1 LFIIKRDTERTRAW
15 KITAETQTQK
25 KEGRAEYV
33 LGRITGSQKNLLL
46 SLLKKKIDVYAS
58 KAQS

>member
-1 LFIIKRDTERTRAW
+1 MEDNSRNSNS
-15 KITAETQTQK
+15 K

-33 LGRITGSQKNLLL
+33 LGRITGSQKKLLL

>member
-1 LFIIKRDTERTRAW
+1 MEDNSRNSNS
-15 KITAETQTQK
+15 K

-33 LGRITGSQKNLLL
+33 LGRITGSQKKLL